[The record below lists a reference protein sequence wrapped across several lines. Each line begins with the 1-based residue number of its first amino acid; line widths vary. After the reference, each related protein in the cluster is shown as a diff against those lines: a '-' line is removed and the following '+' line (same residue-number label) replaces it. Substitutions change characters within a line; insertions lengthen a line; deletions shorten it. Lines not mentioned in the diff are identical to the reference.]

1 MCPLDR
7 RLAYGLRFQSEFA
20 LPELPLDPLAE
31 GEADVLVEVGTPIST
46 EEVARLCAPEAPVE
60 DMMRFEEGECQ
71 LLFSEVARY
80 TLRAGKHVLVE
91 PREGTSESSWR
102 LPLLGSVMALLLEQ
116 RGLLA
121 LHGGAARFFD
131 GEQDVAAGFLGD
143 KGQGKSTLNA
153 ALSQAG
159 FALLCDDVLAV
170 SGLEAQV
177 QQPPVSQAQLTAI
190 PGFAWLKLLPD
201 AVRGV
206 WNAEPDEF
214 DLVAPEVAE
223 VEKRSIPARLAPEP
237 LPLHHL
243 FILSSLPDEASQP
256 LVLRRL
262 GAQEALLNLIPHTFA
277 ARFGALYLKGERRT
291 AHFQACARLA
301 SECQIWELA
310 RKRDLKLL
318 PQTIQAIE
326 NAVRENAVREN
337 ASDSGSSLNA
347 TTPSP
352 ARLGATESGS
362 FPSSA
367 TAPTSSGATNTN
379 PAHRGA
385 TAPDS
390 SSSGATAPGSSLA
403 AMGAGSVG
411 FDRAQEVRKSS

>member
-20 LPELPLDPLAE
+20 LPELPLDSLAE

-60 DMMRFEEGECQ
+60 DMMRFEENECQ
-71 LLFSEVARY
+71 LLFSDVGRF
-80 TLRAGKHVLVE
+80 TLHAGRHVLVE
-91 PREGTSESSWR
+91 PLEGTTESSWR

-121 LHGGAARFFD
+121 LHGGAARFVD

-159 FALLCDDVLAV
+159 FALFCDDVLAV
-170 SGLEAQV
+170 SGLEAQQPSA
-177 QQPPVSQAQLTAI
+177 QQPRASQAQLTAI

-301 SECQIWELA
+301 SECQMWELA

-326 NAVRENAVREN
+326 NAVRENA
-337 ASDSGSSLNA
+337 SDSGSSLNA
-347 TTPSP
+347 TAPSP

-403 AMGAGSVG
+403 AIGAGSVG
-411 FDRAQEVRKSS
+411 FDRAQEVRESS

>member
-159 FALLCDDVLAV
+159 FALFCDDVLAV
-170 SGLEAQV
+170 SGLEAQ
-177 QQPPVSQAQLTAI
+177 QPPASQAQLTAI